1 MNTKHTP
8 AHLGYAARRF
18 KLAAQLQRLAAEVDS
33 VSQQAQQPQTKE
45 QP

>member
-8 AHLGYAARRF
+8 AHSGYAARRL